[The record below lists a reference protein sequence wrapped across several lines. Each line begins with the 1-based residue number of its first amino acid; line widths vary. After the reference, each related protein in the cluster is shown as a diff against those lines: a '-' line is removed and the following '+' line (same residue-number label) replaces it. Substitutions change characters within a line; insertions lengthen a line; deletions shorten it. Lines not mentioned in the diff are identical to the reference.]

1 MLIQLTFNTSHSYTV
16 LKTKVENLYK
26 VLDKSDAA
34 IIERLLKYRV
44 EGIKVIQSRVNNID
58 YYVEVI

>member
-1 MLIQLTFNTSHSYTV
+1 MNIQLTFSASRGYTV
-16 LKTKVENLYK
+16 LKTKVENLSK
-26 VLDKSDAA
+26 VLDKSDAD

-44 EGIKVIQSRVNNID
+44 EGINVIKSRVNDID

>member
-1 MLIQLTFNTSHSYTV
+1 MFIQLTFSTSRGYTI
-16 LKTKVENLYK
+16 LKTKVENLSK
-26 VLDKSDAA
+26 VLDKSDAI

-44 EGIKVIQSRVNNID
+44 EGIKVIESRVNNID